1 MSLEII
7 EKDTDYIIL
16 KTTEKEN
23 SAKMSIKNEIKNLHR
38 KNNKNS

>member
-1 MSLEII
+1 LYLLEILLLSS
-7 EKDTDYIIL
+7 IL